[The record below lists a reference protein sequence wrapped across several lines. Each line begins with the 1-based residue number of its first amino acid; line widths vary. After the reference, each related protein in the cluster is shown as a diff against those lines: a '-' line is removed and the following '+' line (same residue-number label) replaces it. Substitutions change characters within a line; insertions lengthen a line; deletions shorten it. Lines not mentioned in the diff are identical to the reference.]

1 MVVSGAKADK
11 KRKDRRLAALI
22 YGAET
27 LMRRHSHGVEILP
40 DEDIGDE
47 VAVGPF
53 RLDPDYY

>member
-1 MVVSGAKADK
+1 VSGAKADK

-27 LMRRHSHGVEILP
+27 LMRRHSHGAEILP